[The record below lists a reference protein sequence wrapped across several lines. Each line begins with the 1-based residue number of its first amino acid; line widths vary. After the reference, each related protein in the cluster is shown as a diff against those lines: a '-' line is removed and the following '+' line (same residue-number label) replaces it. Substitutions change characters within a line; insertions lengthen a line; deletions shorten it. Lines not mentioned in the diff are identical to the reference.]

1 MRGWLAAVALG
12 LLIPTQAMA
21 LELRPYGKLGVDAGY
36 DDHVSGR
43 EAPDP
48 LRFALGNVDASG
60 VLSLGLGNEF
70 AFDADRILTVSAS
83 LKGYRYL
90 NYPDFSGAW
99 AGVATELAT
108 YRLFEEV
115 DAFWGLNAGAS
126 LGTGRSG
133 GLSVSL
139 ERPMTGGLT
148 GGLSLGGYRYF
159 GASSAQHL
167 GAWGELSVRRR
178 FGPLGLT
185 AAINTLRRGYD
196 AGDVDQAQ
204 GVTLFATW
212 RLLDGLYLK
221 ASAEH
226 DWAGSSDPTRVYE
239 GSFANLGSVYYVF

>member
-1 MRGWLAAVALG
+1 
-12 LLIPTQAMA
+12 MA
-21 LELRPYGKLGVDAGY
+21 LALLLALASEAQAFELRPFGKIGVDAGY
-36 DDHVSGR
+36 DDHISGR

-48 LRFALGNVDASG
+48 LRFTQGNTDASG
-60 VLSLGLGNEF
+60 ALSLGLGNEF
-70 AFDADRILTVSAS
+70 VFAQDRILTVSAS

-90 NYPDFSGAW
+90 NYPEFSGAW
-99 AGVATELAT
+99 AGLATELAT

-133 GLSVSL
+133 GASVTL
-139 ERPMTGGLT
+139 ERPTLWNVT

-159 GASSAQHL
+159 GSAASQHL
-167 GAWGELSVRRR
+167 GLWGELSLRRR

-185 AAINTLRRGYD
+185 AAYNVFHRGYD
-196 AGDVDQAQ
+196 AGDRDQVQ
-204 GVTLFATW
+204 GATVFATL

-226 DWAGSSDPTRVYE
+226 NWAGSTDPTRVYE